1 MVLVSARTAT
11 SWQTSLADLSLI
23 LFMLLAAAL
32 AQCPVPPKPVPAK
45 SVPQE
50 PAAAEADGPSA
61 QAEPMAVYIAAPGAP
76 PLARWLE
83 SQPRD
88 PRQQLTVTVAYGPGG
103 QAKALETAAGLLQ
116 GQGGA
121 PGDGRETA
129 RIVIEPGTGAG
140 VAPPRAVLAF
150 DAPPQEDDPS
160 RMARSLRRPAE
171 DSSHGP

>member
-1 MVLVSARTAT
+1 MALVSARTAT

-32 AQCPVPPKPVPAK
+32 AQRPVPAKPVPAK
-45 SVPQE
+45 PASHE
-50 PAAAEADGPSA
+50 SAAAEDDGPSPR
-61 QAEPMAVYIAAPGAP
+61 AEPMAVYIAAPGAP

-103 QAKALETAAGLLQ
+103 QAKALETAAGLLRQ
-116 GQGGA
+116 ESGL

-129 RIVIEPGTGAG
+129 RIVIEPGTSAR

-150 DAPPQEDDPS
+150 DAPPPEDDTP
-160 RMARSLRRPAE
+160 RVARSLRRSA
-171 DSSHGP
+171 DDTSHGR